1 MQRNVFAKQLMM
13 LIRRSGMRQIELAS
27 KIGVSSAAISQFVHG
42 ITLPSPKHIQAI
54 FEALRVPAKNRSQLQ
69 YQLMLARSE
78 PRRSNRI
85 NSDSLFHM
93 RSRRGLSP
101 AQVEARTGITQDRL
115 MELEQN
121 EKATLTAEEKDKLAE
136 LYGVDWEKA
145 KLISEPDGVE
155 TNPYGDLG
163 APQIMVSD
171 LLDYNREE
179 PIDKFAWQHIR
190 NFITRPVNDVVKP
203 VVAQAFSD
211 EVGFR
216 HDGLLLIVLTETP
229 PSGYAPMELRLYEGN
244 VFRLWQPERIPSPR
258 DAAPC
263 FENDGTL
270 IWSIP
275 VAEVILQPLK
285 IRPR

>member
-13 LIRRSGMRQIELAS
+13 LIRRSGMRQIELAG

-42 ITLPSPKHIQAI
+42 ITLPSPKHILAI
-54 FEALRVPAKNRSQLQ
+54 FDVLKVPAKTRSQLQ

-78 PRRSNRI
+78 PRRNTRI
-85 NSDSLFHM
+85 NSDSLFHL

-101 AQVEARTGITQDRL
+101 AQVEARCGITQERL
-115 MELEQN
+115 LELEQN
-121 EKATLTAEEKDKLAE
+121 EKAVITKEEKDKLAE

-145 KLISEPDGVE
+145 RLINEPED
-155 TNPYGDLG
+155 NDPAIYGELG

-171 LLDYNREE
+171 LLDYNRDE
-179 PIDKFAWQHIR
+179 PIDKFGWAHIR
-190 NFITRPVNDVVKP
+190 NFITRPVNDVEKP

-229 PSGYAPMELRLYEGN
+229 PTGYAPMELRLYEGN

-258 DAAPC
+258 DAAPS

-285 IRPR
+285 IRGR